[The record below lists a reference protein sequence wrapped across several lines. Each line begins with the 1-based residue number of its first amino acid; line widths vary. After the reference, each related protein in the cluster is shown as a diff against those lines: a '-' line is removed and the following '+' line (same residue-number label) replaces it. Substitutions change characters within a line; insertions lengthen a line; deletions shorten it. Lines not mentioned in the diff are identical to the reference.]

1 MVNTSYTFSKWMSN
15 NDASLGEGGTGQSS
29 QRPQSMFDYEAE
41 WSRSQF
47 DRPHRLAVSY
57 IWEIPGPRT
66 GFLGQI
72 IGGWQLS
79 GVTPGQSGRPFTI
92 ITGVDSNGDSTDA
105 GLSDRPNINTSG
117 SFVWDEDHKSFTN
130 NGYYTVPLGS
140 NNLPLQNSLGNGNA
154 PRNSERGAAFW
165 NTDMS
170 LMKRFDLP
178 GTVVFTVRVDAFNLL
193 NQDNYG
199 APVSSMSSTSFGL
212 NTNNFGRRIIQLGGK
227 FTF

>member
-1 MVNTSYTFSKWMSN
+1 MVNSSYTYSKWMSN

-66 GFLGQI
+66 GVLGQI

-79 GVTPGQSGRPFTI
+79 GVTSGQSGQPFTI

-117 SFVWDEDHKSFTN
+117 YVRLGQRPQDLHEQRLLHRAARFEQPAAGQQPRQRQRAPEQRARRRLLEYRPVADE
-130 NGYYTVPLGS
+130 
-140 NNLPLQNSLGNGNA
+140 A
-154 PRNSERGAAFW
+154 
-165 NTDMS
+165 
-170 LMKRFDLP
+170 
-178 GTVVFTVRVDAFNLL
+178 VRSAR
-193 NQDNYG
+193 
-199 APVSSMSSTSFGL
+199 ARSCSPCASTPS
-212 NTNNFGRRIIQLGGK
+212 TCSTRTTTARR
-227 FTF
+227 

>member
-1 MVNTSYTFSKWMSN
+1 VTS
-15 NDASLGEGGTGQSS
+15 
-29 QRPQSMFDYEAE
+29 
-41 WSRSQF
+41 
-47 DRPHRLAVSY
+47 
-57 IWEIPGPRT
+57 
-66 GFLGQI
+66 
-72 IGGWQLS
+72 
-79 GVTPGQSGRPFTI
+79 GQSGQPFTI
-92 ITGVDSNGDSTDA
+92 TTGVDSNGDSTDA

-117 SFVWDEDHKSFTN
+117 SFVWDEDHKTFTN

-140 NNLPLQNSLGNGNA
+140 NNLPLANSLGDGNA

-178 GTVVFTVRVDAFNLL
+178 GTVTFQVRVDAFNLF

>member
-1 MVNTSYTFSKWMSN
+1 MVKTSYTYSKWMSN

-29 QRPQSMFDYEAE
+29 QRPQDMFDYEAE

-66 GFLGQI
+66 G
-72 IGGWQLS
+72 
-79 GVTPGQSGRPFTI
+79 
-92 ITGVDSNGDSTDA
+92 VDSNGDSTDA

-117 SFVWDEDHKSFTN
+117 SFVWDDDHKSFTN

-178 GTVVFTVRVDAFNLL
+178 GTVLFQVRVDAFNLF

>member
-1 MVNTSYTFSKWMSN
+1 M
-15 NDASLGEGGTGQSS
+15 
-29 QRPQSMFDYEAE
+29 
-41 WSRSQF
+41 WSPIS
-47 DRPHRLAVSY
+47 D
-57 IWEIPGPRT
+57 
-66 GFLGQI
+66 
-72 IGGWQLS
+72 
-79 GVTPGQSGRPFTI
+79 
-92 ITGVDSNGDSTDA
+92 

-117 SFVWDEDHKSFTN
+117 SFVWDSDHKTFTN

-154 PRNSERGAAFW
+154 PRNSERGTAFW